1 MGWLATLLELG
12 GVTAVF
18 TAINWLFFYKQN
30 KRTKDAE
37 AGTTE
42 MKYAD
47 EIALQYRRLVNEYRR
62 LLCFRICDKR
72 LSLLDDKSPQK
83 NDDDETD

>member
-1 MGWLATLLELG
+1 MGWLVTLLELG
-12 GVTAVF
+12 GFTAVF
-18 TAINWLFFYKQN
+18 TAINWLFFYTQN
-30 KRTKDAE
+30 KQVKDAE
-37 AGTTE
+37 AGTAE

-47 EIALQYRRLVNEYRR
+47 EIALQYRRLVNEYRK
-62 LLCFRICDKR
+62 LLCFRICDNR